1 MYQKKTSI
9 FKILYAIFSWTV
21 GPKRVSFSGLGVLT
35 STPSP
40 EKDSHLRPMVHEKI
54 AYQIFKMEIFF
65 GSPFIYCQW
74 LMSGT
79 VPDRYPVFFTCP
91 TTRSIKIVCPTG
103 IEFSKSSNQY
113 PAGQCNGLSLCHIYR
128 PEHDREE
135 EVLQEDS
142 TESDS
147 DEFDM

>member
-1 MYQKKTSI
+1 MLAAGVPI
-9 FKILYAIFSWTV
+9 
-21 GPKRVSFSGLGVLT
+21 LGVG
-35 STPSP
+35 
-40 EKDSHLRPMVHEKI
+40 E
-54 AYQIFKMEIFF
+54 EIE
-65 GSPFIYCQW
+65 GVGQW
-74 LMSGT
+74 LTSGT

-103 IEFSKSSNQY
+103 IEFSKSSD
-113 PAGQCNGLSLCHIYR
+113 HK
-128 PEHDREE
+128 EE

>member
-1 MYQKKTSI
+1 MS
-9 FKILYAIFSWTV
+9 LFS
-21 GPKRVSFSGLGVLT
+21 PLSLGTKWLT
-35 STPSP
+35 SS
-40 EKDSHLRPMVHEKI
+40 
-54 AYQIFKMEIFF
+54 A
-65 GSPFIYCQW
+65 
-74 LMSGT
+74 
-79 VPDRYPVFFTCP
+79 VPDRYPIFFTCP

-103 IEFSKSSNQY
+103 IEFSKSSDHY